1 MLDSYKDVFQLIRE
15 SLFSPSGE
23 TTLLTKER
31 TDWEA
36 VFQEMVSQAVAAL
49 PCEWLKKY
57 AIPDQELQK
66 RWLQHCDRQQ
76 ARWIRVM
83 YAQSRLIELLEENSI
98 PCVIIKGSAAA
109 MAYPQPAFR
118 AVGDV
123 DVLVKRDDYQKAA
136 SVMEDNGYQLTHEK
150 KDDFHHDGY
159 MKDGVSFELHRRLG
173 IVRESDEKWLSFF
186 ERGIEKRVW
195 QTIEGF
201 CFPTLPVKQNGLVLL
216 FHINQHL
223 RSGLGLRQIIDWM
236 MYLNDKEDGS
246 LDTLRPYFREAGLEK
261 LALTVTAM
269 CQKYL
274 GLRTIVEG
282 PEGYPCDELMEYIM
296 GKGNFG
302 RKSGK
307 EGKTEAV
314 FMDMSSPARVF
325 KRLQAGG
332 LCRWKAAK
340 KHKVL
345 RPFAWI
351 YQIGSISRELLRAKI
366 LPRKLMRLR
375 KTGLEQRELMRQLGL
390 DVDRTV

>member
-1 MLDSYKDVFQLIRE
+1 MLDSYTDVFQLIRE
-15 SLFSPSGE
+15 SLFSPAGE

-36 VFQEMVSQAVAAL
+36 IYQETVSQAIAVL
-49 PCEWLKKY
+49 PCVWLKRHT
-57 AIPDQELQK
+57 IPGQELQK

-76 ARWIRVM
+76 VQWIRVM
-83 YAQSRLIELLEENSI
+83 YAQSRLIELLEQNNI

-109 MAYPQPAFR
+109 MAYPWPAFR
-118 AVGDV
+118 PAGDV
-123 DVLVKRDDYQKAA
+123 DVLVKRDDYHKAA
-136 SVMEDNGYQLTHEK
+136 AVMESYGYLLTHEK
-150 KDDFHHDGY
+150 KENFHHYGY
-159 MKDGVSFELHRRLG
+159 KRDGVSFELHRRLG
-173 IVRESDEKWLSFF
+173 IIRESDEKWLSFF
-186 ERGIEKRVW
+186 ENGIENRAW

-201 CFPTLPVKQNGLVLL
+201 RFPTLPDELNGLVLL

-236 MYLNDKEDGS
+236 MYLNDKEDDY
-246 LDTLRPYFREAGLEK
+246 LDTLMPYFREAGLEK

-274 GLRTIVEG
+274 GLRTIVEK
-282 PEGYPCDELMEYIM
+282 PDIYPCDELMEYIM

-307 EGKTEAV
+307 EGKTAAV
-314 FMDMSSPARVF
+314 FMDMSNPVRVF
-325 KRLQAGG
+325 RRLQVGG
-332 LCRWKAAK
+332 LSRWKAAK
-340 KHKVL
+340 KHKAL

-351 YQIGSISRELLRAKI
+351 YQIGSVSRELFRAKI
-366 LPRKLMRLR
+366 MPRKLMKLR
-375 KTGLEQRELMRQLGL
+375 RTGLEQRKLMRQLGL